1 MSYYL
6 MGIGPDGMTPRPGA
20 TIYIASDNSFYIPE
34 ELEEEI
40 EQNII
45 GEDRTIENVC
55 QYAQEYFG
63 G

>member
-1 MSYYL
+1 
-6 MGIGPDGMTPRPGA
+6 MTPRPGA

>member
-1 MSYYL
+1 